1 MNLKRKTLLSIIIAV
16 VMTFGM
22 IPMIGA
28 STANAVAYPEITLEF
43 GTGHEALAAVFADY
57 MNEDESPIP
66 GCDAAATGSKVNFFY
81 LENGDYSLGDV
92 HSKISRILLDFMYN
106 PYDYMDNGDLL
117 HSVSIGFE
125 GSCSIGQKTLDKYSD
140 DSDLNNEVAES
151 YENELPDK
159 QTFYVLWDKPIK
171 NVSLSVKPPV
181 CGVETKENPDETQ
194 TNPPQVTITGKNYSF
209 DWPSIWYALSDPN
222 DIKWFSGIF
231 KGGKDY
237 AVNSNLKADFG
248 YFFPEG
254 VKYSIEGGVIV
265 SPKDLPEIGKNP
277 NSEMNWFGIFYRVKA
292 VHAPGAPVKENIVKP
307 TCTKN
312 GSYDSVAY
320 CKACK
325 KEASRVK
332 KTIKATGHKWGKW
345 TVTKK
350 ATTKAKGQKQRTCAK
365 CGAVQKRSIP
375 KLKAPSQVL
384 MAKVIAK
391 GNTALKVKWSKIKAA
406 AGYDIFMSRCNY
418 NNKVIKVKKIKTIR
432 KNKTFKWTASELEE
446 NTCYKICVKAFKMKN
461 GKKKYFKKSPLV
473 HAFTD
478 NFGGDF
484 TNVRKVMVKKKK
496 VVLEKGDSFKIKAKL
511 SKQIAGKKL
520 PKTHAPKLRY
530 ISSDKKVAKVTR
542 KGKIKAVKAGKAKI
556 YVFAHNGVSKTVKV
570 EVK

>member
-1 MNLKRKTLLSIIIAV
+1 MATEKKLLGIVLAFIMMLFMFPIICGSNAH
-16 VMTFGM
+16 
-22 IPMIGA
+22 A
-28 STANAVAYPEITLEF
+28 SGAVAKNDAEITLEF
-43 GTGHEALAAVFADY
+43 GTGHETLAADFAAYLNGDS
-57 MNEDESPIP
+57 SPLN
-66 GCDAAATGSKVNFFY
+66 GCDATADGSKVKFY
-81 LENGDYSLGDV
+81 YADREASVAYTQNTIGDYLV
-92 HSKISRILLDFMYN
+92 EYIKE
-106 PYDYMDNGDLL
+106 PYLDNGDPL
-117 HSVSIGFE
+117 HFIFIIESIPN
-125 GSCSIGQKTLDKYSD
+125 CIGQKTIDNYSSDKDILMERGS
-140 DSDLNNEVAES
+140 SQGKI
-151 YENELPDK
+151 PDK

-171 NVSLSVKPPV
+171 NVSMSVEQPV
-181 CGVETKENPDETQ
+181 CGVETKLDDEEYQ
-194 TNPPQVTITGKNYSF
+194 TNPPKVTVSTKGCSIET
-209 DWPSIWYALSDPN
+209 DSIWLKPDCSE
-222 DIKWFSGIF
+222 WFSGIF
-231 KGGKDY
+231 KGGENY
-237 AVNSNLKADFG
+237 GVRSFISADFG
-248 YFFPEG
+248 HYFPDDAKCSIKGGSVLSPE
-254 VKYSIEGGVIV
+254 E
-265 SPKDLPEIGKNP
+265 LPEHMANP
-277 NSEMNWFGIFYRVKA
+277 EIYEKHWMNVLYRVKA
-292 VHAPGAPVKENIVKP
+292 VHDPAAPVKENEVKP

-320 CKACK
+320 CKVCK

-345 TVTKK
+345 KVTKK

-375 KLKAPSQVL
+375 KLKAPSVVL
-384 MAKVIAK
+384 MAKVTAK
-391 GNTALKVKWSKIKAA
+391 GKTALKVKWNTIKAA

-418 NNKVIKVKKIKTIR
+418 NNKVNNVKIVKTIR
-432 KNKTFKWTASELEE
+432 KPKTFKWIAAELEE

-496 VVLEKGDSFKIKAKL
+496 VVLEKGDSFIIKAKL
-511 SKQIAGKKL
+511 SKQIDGKKL

>member
-151 YENELPDK
+151 YEKELPDK

-209 DWPSIWYALSDPN
+209 DWPSIWYDLSDPN

-292 VHAPGAPVKENIVKP
+292 VHDPGAPVKENIVKP

-320 CKACK
+320 CKVCK
-325 KEASRVK
+325 RSFQSKEDHQSHRSQVGQMESNEESHDQSK
-332 KTIKATGHKWGKW
+332 R
-345 TVTKK
+345 
-350 ATTKAKGQKQRTCAK
+350 TKAAHLRKM
-365 CGAVQKRSIP
+365 RSSSKALDP
-375 KLKAPSQVL
+375 KAQSSVTSSH
-384 MAKVIAK
+384 
-391 GNTALKVKWSKIKAA
+391 G
-406 AGYDIFMSRCNY
+406 
-418 NNKVIKVKKIKTIR
+418 
-432 KNKTFKWTASELEE
+432 
-446 NTCYKICVKAFKMKN
+446 
-461 GKKKYFKKSPLV
+461 
-473 HAFTD
+473 
-478 NFGGDF
+478 
-484 TNVRKVMVKKKK
+484 
-496 VVLEKGDSFKIKAKL
+496 KGDSQRQYGFE
-511 SKQIAGKKL
+511 SQMEQDQ
-520 PKTHAPKLRY
+520 
-530 ISSDKKVAKVTR
+530 SSCR
-542 KGKIKAVKAGKAKI
+542 I
-556 YVFAHNGVSKTVKV
+556 
-570 EVK
+570 